1 MDVERV
7 AEIIRKAKAILP
19 HIKNPE
25 YKQVATLM
33 VDVMETNLKAI
44 QEKNIPC
51 PPELEPRLEA
61 AFAVIESMYNKT
73 AAN

>member
-7 AEIIRKAKAILP
+7 AEIIRKARAILP
-19 HIKNPE
+19 HVKNPE
-25 YKQVATLM
+25 YKRTMTLM
-33 VDVMETNLKAI
+33 VDIMETNLKAI
-44 QEKNIPC
+44 KEQNIPC

-61 AFAVIESMYNKT
+61 AFALVESMYNKT

>member
-7 AEIIRKAKAILP
+7 AEIIRKARAVIP

-25 YKQVATLM
+25 YKRTAILM
-33 VDVMETNLKAI
+33 VDIMEENLKAI

>member
-1 MDVERV
+1 MEVERV
-7 AEIIRKAKAILP
+7 AEIIRKARAVIP

-25 YKQVATLM
+25 YKRVAVVM
-33 VDVMETNLKAI
+33 VDIMEENLKAI